1 MIQETIR
8 KYLIIENEIEK
19 LNEILRQKREEQEKM
34 SKTILG
40 FCSEKQKGKIILPDG
55 SNLKVCNN
63 TNYQNLSYS
72 MLEKTLNEYNTRTN
86 NKLNVK
92 NMIDF
97 IKQQRNSKK
106 TTDIRHFKS

>member
-8 KYLIIENEIEK
+8 KYLTIENEIEK
-19 LNEILRQKREEQEKM
+19 LNEILRKKREEQEKM
-34 SKTILG
+34 SKMILS
-40 FCSEKQKGKIILPDG
+40 FCSENQKGKIILPDG
-55 SNLKVCNN
+55 SNLKVCNS

-72 MLEKTLNEYNTRTN
+72 MLEKNLNEYNAITN

-92 NMIDF
+92 NIIDF
-97 IKQQRNSKK
+97 IKTQRNSKK